1 MFSLR
6 HRSDVSLK
14 ICQLCA
20 VDYTLKY
27 LLTPLIDGMRET
39 GWRTVAVCADE
50 GAVAELRDRGYEII
64 TVGLSRGLNPWRH
77 ALGVWRLAALF
88 RRERFD
94 VLHVHTPAAALVGR
108 IAGRL
113 AGVPLIVY
121 TAHGFYF
128 HEQMRPLPKA
138 IYTFLEWL
146 GGRCTD
152 LLFTQSEEDART
164 AVERGFLP
172 APRVLAIGNG
182 VDIRRFDPEAAR
194 PRAAVRAELGIPGDA
209 VVIGMIGRM
218 VAEKGFGEFFA
229 AAAQVALQCPQ
240 AYFLVIGERLASERD
255 AGIAAQL
262 EHARAV
268 LGPRLILAGVRADMP
283 DLYAVMDVFTLPSY
297 REGMP
302 RTIIEAMQMART
314 VVATDIRGAREEVV
328 PEVTGLLVPTRD
340 ARALERAFLRLIA
353 DAPLRERM
361 GAAGRARAL
370 QLYDEARVVARQ
382 IAAIRAHL
390 PPVLLAKAVSP

>member
-1 MFSLR
+1 MFSLPL
-6 HRSDVSLK
+6 RSDVSLK

-27 LLTPLIDGMRET
+27 LLTPLIDGMREA

-50 GAVAELRDRGYEII
+50 GAVAELRGHGYEII
-64 TVGLSRGLNPWRH
+64 TVGLSRGLNPFRH
-77 ALGVWRLAALF
+77 AMGVGRLVRLF
-88 RRERFD
+88 RREKFD
-94 VLHVHTPAAALVGR
+94 LLHAHTPVAALVGR
-108 IAGRL
+108 IAGRI
-113 AGVPLIVY
+113 AGVPMIVY

-138 IYTFLEWL
+138 VFTFLEWL

-172 APRVLAIGNG
+172 ANRVLAIGNG
-182 VDIRRFDPEAAR
+182 IDIRRFDPEAVR
-194 PRAAVRAELGIPGDA
+194 PREEVRAELGIPAGA

-218 VAEKGFGEFFA
+218 VAEKGFGEFFDA
-229 AAAQVALQCPQ
+229 AAAIAKRHPG
-240 AYFLVIGERLASERD
+240 AYFVVIGERLASERD
-255 AGIAAQL
+255 VGIDTQL
-262 EHARAV
+262 ERARNA
-268 LGPRLILAGVRADMP
+268 LGERLVLAGVRSDMP
-283 DLYAVMDVFTLPSY
+283 DLFAAMDVFTLPSY

-302 RTIIEAMQMART
+302 RTIIEAMHMARA
-314 VVATDIRGAREEVV
+314 VVATDIRGSREEVL

-340 ARALERAFLRLIA
+340 SLALEQAFSRLIA
-353 DAPLRERM
+353 DPGLRERM
-361 GAAGRARAL
+361 GAAGRERAL
-370 QLYDEARVVARQ
+370 RLYDEAKVVARQ

-390 PPVLLAKAVSP
+390 PPALAARAGTR